1 MENSLISQMQ
11 KSLNFF
17 VPGVVVPQSR
27 PRFSTHGGIPHA
39 YEPEKSR
46 NYKEL
51 IRKHADIEI
60 KNSLKNPIFFN
71 GYISIRIIEYRTIPK
86 NLSKIAR
93 KEAINGVLRPA
104 TRPDLDNVIKIVLDA
119 LNNFLWGDDKQI
131 VSIEAHKFFAESPGL
146 EVSISEENFE

>member
-17 VPGVVVPQSR
+17 VPGVAVPQSR

-51 IRKHADIEI
+51 IRKYADIGI
-60 KNSLKNPIFFN
+60 KNSLKNPIFFS
-71 GYISIRIIEYRTIPK
+71 GYVSIHIIEHRAIPK
-86 NLSKIAR
+86 NCSKIVR
-93 KEAINGVLRPA
+93 KKALERSLLPA
-104 TRPDLDNVIKIVLDA
+104 TRPDLDNIIKIVLDA
-119 LNNFLWGDDKQI
+119 LNNFLWDDDKQI
-131 VSIEAHKFFAESPGL
+131 VSIEAQKFFAESPGL
-146 EVSISEENFE
+146 EITVTEV